1 MRIVRKKKERRGP
14 VIAVDTGLNGMG
26 WAVWR
31 SPEGTSP
38 PDSAG
43 VVQVPSARMRDDW
56 LIRATWTVA
65 EFMTTDAGTAM
76 SLHGAVQVIE
86 WPEFR
91 SGDEVGIAAASRD
104 SLSQLAFMVGMHKRI
119 ADCFNVPTILA
130 PVSEWKGQMPK
141 RVVEQRIARAIG
153 LKALDGRRIESHAVD
168 AVGIGLWLIGGRK
181 RLTGKEYA

>member
-1 MRIVRKKKERRGP
+1 MKVVRRRKESARGP

-31 SPEGTSP
+31 SPAGICP
-38 PDSAG
+38 PDRAG
-43 VVQVPSARMRDDW
+43 VVEVPSARMRDDW
-56 LIRATWTVA
+56 PLRATWTIA
-65 EFMTTDAGTAM
+65 EFM
-76 SLHGAVQVIE
+76 GAVATSFTREATQVVE

-119 ADCFNVPTILA
+119 ADCFGATTILA

-141 RVVEQRIARAIG
+141 RVVEQRIARAVG
-153 LKALDGRRIESHAVD
+153 LRAADGSRIESHAVD
-168 AVGIGLWLIGGRK
+168 ATGIGLWLIGGRK